1 MRRMIALGTMTV
13 LVMVLAPRAGADS
26 FMILNTAPGA
36 GISGTFTGTVDG
48 VAFTA
53 TATDFGAPE
62 TNTDGTATMYSGLP
76 GTFTPLLAQSYSLGF
91 YSEFGFTINFASPV
105 TNVTFDIFSLVND
118 LTFNAP
124 VTLISAGGNNFP
136 GGPGVG
142 ITVSGDTVMGQASGN
157 GGDAN
162 GTFTLAGTFT
172 TITAIPIVKQSDGVA
187 ITFSAQSVPEPSS
200 LVLAGV
206 SLSMGCLVLLRRC
219 RRSIARA

>member
-1 MRRMIALGTMTV
+1 MIALGTTMV
-13 LVMVLAPRAGADS
+13 LAMVLAPKAGADS
-26 FMILNTAPGA
+26 FMILNTAPPVNT
-36 GISGTFTGTVDG
+36 SGSYTGTVDG

-53 TATDFGAPE
+53 TATNFGAPE
-62 TNTDGTATMYSGLP
+62 TNTTGTATFYSGLP
-76 GTFTPLLAQSYSLGF
+76 GTFTPLLPQSYSLGF
-91 YSEFGFTINFASPV
+91 YSEDGFTINFASPV
-105 TNVTFDIFSLVND
+105 TNVTFDIFSLVNN

-124 VTLISAGGNNFP
+124 VTLVSAGGNNFP

-172 TITAIPIVKQSDGVA
+172 TITATPFVKQSDGA
-187 ITFSAQSVPEPSS
+187 AFTFSAQSVPEPSS

-206 SLSMGCLVLLRRC
+206 SLAACGLVLLRRR